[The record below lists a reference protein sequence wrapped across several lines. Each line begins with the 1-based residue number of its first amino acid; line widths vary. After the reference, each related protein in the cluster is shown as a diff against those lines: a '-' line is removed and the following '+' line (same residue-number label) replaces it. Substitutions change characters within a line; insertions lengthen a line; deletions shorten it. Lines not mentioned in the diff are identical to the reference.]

1 VPSGLGLSGTLPLP
15 PRTGANSAQPS
26 NLKPVGAPALGGG
39 GGSAPTKVVLTKKT
53 KSKVILSPPR
63 SRTPNTLP
71 HNTKHSKTRKSKK
84 IHISLSGLSKKMGR
98 AKKIKHDAKGTD
110 IAEVK
115 KSLVR
120 IGLVKEATKAPEAI
134 LRQMY
139 EDWLTLKNKA
149 L

>member
-1 VPSGLGLSGTLPLP
+1 
-15 PRTGANSAQPS
+15 
-26 NLKPVGAPALGGG
+26 
-39 GGSAPTKVVLTKKT
+39 
-53 KSKVILSPPR
+53 
-63 SRTPNTLP
+63 
-71 HNTKHSKTRKSKK
+71 
-84 IHISLSGLSKKMGR
+84 MGR
-98 AKKIKHDAKGTD
+98 AKKIKHDAKRTD

-120 IGLVKEATKAPEAI
+120 VGLVKETTKAPEAI